1 MYKDQSGELL
11 CGFWAKDIS
20 SDSALF
26 ELLRFSLFLVSCEE
40 YIPYRAWN
48 IREP

>member
-11 CGFWAKDIS
+11 CGFGTRGIS

-26 ELLRFSLFLVSCEE
+26 QLLRFSFFLVSCEE
-40 YIPYRAWN
+40 YIPYRA
-48 IREP
+48 